1 MYARSVQCVSGL
13 PAAERSSYAKR
24 LENLKSRA
32 RYVGWGVEE
41 EVKMLWYE
49 SDLDESQS
57 E

>member
-1 MYARSVQCVSGL
+1 VSGL

>member
-1 MYARSVQCVSGL
+1 MR
-13 PAAERSSYAKR
+13 SYAKR

-32 RYVGWGVEE
+32 GYVGWGVEE

-49 SDLDESQS
+49 FDLDESQR